1 MSEMN
6 PQFIRTFA
14 DDLSELRKR
23 YRIGSQAEVIISD
36 ALIKLHRIARI
47 LESEDINVRKDSK
60 DSGI

>member
-23 YRIGSQAEVIISD
+23 YRIGSQVEVIISD